1 MKLTVI
7 TPYYHPKEG
16 GGMATYVI
24 GSITALKRNYNILI
38 DIITEVGESSDSVNV
53 LNTYPLFFPFKVFLT
68 LLKLK
73 PDVIHS
79 HSHIRMLVPGI
90 LYKLLLHPKT
100 KVIHTLHT
108 YPSEISKKSTV
119 VRLKERIYEWLLS
132 KCDAVTFVSKFQKRE
147 IEKNLKIRTKKK
159 VVYAGVLSQEANE
172 KSVVEI
178 KNNFGLKDD
187 DLVLSFIGNLSLKV
201 KAEGVN
207 ILIKAMKMVITKYP
221 KVKLLII
228 GDGEYRNHLEGIVKD
243 LNLEK
248 NIIFLGFMNNVFIP
262 LSLTDIYIHISF
274 QEALGIALLEAMS
287 KGIPVIA
294 SKTGGILEVIES
306 GRNGI
311 LVDFNSESIAKA
323 IVELYENKKKMAQLG
338 ENARNIIEKQFS
350 WDKAANEFMKIYLIE
365 KKKR

>member
-24 GSITALKRNYNILI
+24 GLITALKRNYNILI
-38 DIITEVGESSDSVNV
+38 DVITEAGESSDSVNV
-53 LNTYPLFFPFKVFLT
+53 LNTYPLFFPFKAFLT

-108 YPSEISKKSTV
+108 YPSTSKKSIIIK
-119 VRLKERIYEWLLS
+119 LKERIYEWLLS

-147 IEKNLKIRTKKK
+147 IEKNLKIKMKKR

-172 KSVVEI
+172 KSVIEI
-178 KNNFGLKDD
+178 KNNFELKDD

-201 KAEGVN
+201 KAEGAN
-207 ILIKAMKMVITKYP
+207 ILIKAMKIVITKYP
-221 KVKLLII
+221 KIKLLII
-228 GDGEYRNHLEGIVKD
+228 GDGEYKNYLERMVKD

-248 NIIFLGFMNNVFIP
+248 NIIFLGFMDNVFVP
-262 LSLTDIYIHISF
+262 LSLTNIYIHISF

-294 SKTGGILEVIES
+294 SKTGGIPEVIDN
-306 GRNGI
+306 GKNGI
-311 LVDFNSESIAKA
+311 LVDFSSESIAKA

-338 ENARNIIEKQFS
+338 ENARNTIKKQFS
-350 WDKAANEFMKIYLIE
+350 WDKAADEYMKIYLIE
-365 KKKR
+365 KR